1 MHSVVYGPDLARLL
15 GVSEDRVFEMART
28 RKLPFAISNSQ
39 PRRLFIAERD
49 VTIWR
54 NALKDEEEVT

>member
-39 PRRLFIAERD
+39 PRRLFVAERD